1 LMNEGRK
8 AAFFFVFGGK
18 GDSLKNLQNAI
29 YPNLESSPLPPLFF
43 FPSKRPLLFLC
54 GETRRGQTSPRNAT
68 EDREEVKVVCPKGVY
83 QSRPPG
89 RKSSVIPP

>member
-1 LMNEGRK
+1 MK
-8 AAFFFVFGGK
+8 GGK
-18 GDSLKNLQNAI
+18 LPFFYWEKGKLSEKICKML
-29 YPNLESSPLPPLFF
+29 YPNLESSPLPPLFS